1 MPTPNRGQLL
11 IYLFLLCL
19 HLHSL
24 LSYVPS
30 FLSFLHSYPLTSTL
44 LPPSFLTDLS
54 LPLPLL
60 GQCRVSIRQ
69 HQSASSPSLTRCFLL
84 LKIPPLPLLPS
95 SPPLS
100 LTCLFLSLFWARA
113 EFFPSFFPSFLPSFF
128 PTLPSFLHT
137 IPLWDKTRSF

>member
-100 LTCLFLSLFWARA
+100 LTRLFLSLFWARA
-113 EFFPSFFPSFLPSFF
+113 ESGLGTNSKSVLEHVLGFCPRNHRR
-128 PTLPSFLHT
+128 T
-137 IPLWDKTRSF
+137 KTALLLR